1 MSETLWRDGD
11 DGMMQRRL
19 QSYVNELLRTHKTKT
34 EIEDELMQYGLD
46 REAASNM
53 VTNALDAQWRYDG
66 GGGPALG
73 RVGPRHMIAGAL
85 LCAGG
90 VAATFASAHFAI
102 TMDGQFSFIFY
113 GAIGAGAID
122 FAYGLIRFLEG

>member
-19 QSYVNELLRTHKTKT
+19 QSYVNELLRTQKTKT
-34 EIEDELMQYGLD
+34 EIEDELMRHGLD
-46 REAASNM
+46 REAASSM

-66 GGGPALG
+66 AGGPALG
-73 RVGPRHMIAGAL
+73 RVGSRHMIVGAL
-85 LCAGG
+85 LFAGG
-90 VAATFASAHFAI
+90 VAATVASAHFAVA
-102 TMDGQFSFIFY
+102 MDGPVSFIFY

-122 FAYGLIRFLEG
+122 FAYGLIRSLEG

>member
-11 DGMMQRRL
+11 DGIMRERL
-19 QSYVNELLRTHKTKT
+19 QSYVNELLQTHKTKT
-34 EIEDELMQYGLD
+34 EIEDELMQHGLD
-46 REAASNM
+46 REAASNL
-53 VTNALDAQWRYDG
+53 VTNALDAQWRYEG

-85 LCAGG
+85 LFAGG

-102 TMDGQFSFIFY
+102 AMDGPVSFIFY

>member
-11 DGMMQRRL
+11 DGLMRKRL

-53 VTNALDAQWRYDG
+53 VTNALDAQWRYEG

-90 VAATFASAHFAI
+90 VAATVASAHFAVA
-102 TMDGQFSFIFY
+102 MDGPVSFIFY
-113 GAIGAGAID
+113 GVIGAGAID